1 MTAQVLCD
9 FILAWG
15 TNGWGAAVRRSCGR
29 MGRLDKELIVETEH
43 AHSRFAMAVVLERLQ
58 RANRES
64 VILGLPRWAESEVS
78 MVSFWSK
85 LCAVGALGILL
96 TLSGCGSNDGESGSG
111 GASGNGGEGVDA
123 FADYGV
129 FLSVVPPGSADANN
143 GDIESDPN
151 SINQLP
157 MYENL
162 AFSDSFP
169 TPGVLR
175 DEDLAPNYFK
185 EEAFPRESELD
196 IVKTVSDGKHTARIG
211 RDDFGVPHVFGDSSD
226 DVFFGTGYATG
237 TDRMFLVDALRHIG
251 RGRMSDFLGPS
262 GGNYSSDRGLGRF
275 GGYDEQELEAQIQQA
290 AERLGARGEQA
301 LEDIDAYVAGINQY
315 IDDVLTMAPGAESLP
330 IEYNLLGLELRP
342 FTRRDI
348 VAVATLVFSNFAV
361 GGGGEHRQV
370 NLLHGLDS
378 LYPDDP
384 QTACQLWRDMR
395 HADDAER
402 PNTTSVRFETQS
414 PPTIDE
420 NACPL
425 EPGFFDDFPGAVL
438 FDEGSLQER
447 SLLAI
452 EDCVEPEAAGPGDV
466 ECPSFGEDVVDA
478 PVSPAQAITALSS
491 QRMSLASNVHESLVT
506 CTLGDQSA
514 EASYERA
521 IAKVEGLRLAL
532 AESSHQRA
540 MSNAILAAGGE
551 TESGNP
557 IAVFGPQTGY
567 FSPQIL
573 MEFAQHGGG
582 VDARGAS
589 FAGFPW
595 VILGRGIDHSFSATS
610 AGDDIIDIR
619 VLRLCEP
626 GGAQATRDSTSY
638 LYNGVCT
645 PMFERTDEWT
655 AETNLTTGANP
666 NQKVTR
672 SILRAPDYGPVFATA
687 TVGGEPV
694 ALAIQ
699 RSTFFGEPDSV
710 TTFVAVSRN
719 EVVDPESFFEAFNGL
734 TGVFNWMYVD
744 SANIA
749 YFNSGLLPKRAA
761 GIHPDL
767 PQWGTGEYDW
777 QQTKTGAI
785 NPDFSFDN
793 FLPLESHP
801 HEANPASGYIVQWNN
816 GQAPGFWAHD
826 TQTGWG
832 PTYRSVMLA
841 SRLQAFRAQDGEPLH
856 TRASMVEAMI
866 DAGTTDLRGEVVL
879 PELFAVLGDVSD
891 LAPFEQ
897 EVVQLMKDWVVNG
910 PSELGSMRRDRDGPG
925 LDTASLRYEDRE
937 AVAFMD
943 AWWNHLVDEVLPQIT
958 EVEDLGVMVGG
969 RHNAPGGG
977 GSAFQGG
984 YYGYVLR
991 VLQMA
996 RGESAAAYRQLRCA
1010 GTGELADCRTAVVAS
1025 LQAAIADLGTDMSLW
1040 DPTLEADD
1048 AINHTALGLA
1058 DPPNI
1063 HWQNRPT
1070 WQQVAQP
1077 TGKVP
1082 D

>member
-1 MTAQVLCD
+1 MSLLCTAV
-9 FILAWG
+9 
-15 TNGWGAAVRRSCGR
+15 AA
-29 MGRLDKELIVETEH
+29 I
-43 AHSRFAMAVVLERLQ
+43 
-58 RANRES
+58 
-64 VILGLPRWAESEVS
+64 
-78 MVSFWSK
+78 
-85 LCAVGALGILL
+85 
-96 TLSGCGSNDGESGSG
+96 GCGTDDNPGGTG
-111 GASGNGGEGVDA
+111 GASGTGGSGGTGGGEGIDP
-123 FADYGV
+123 FGDYGV
-129 FLSVVPPGSADANN
+129 FLSVVPPGSADANGGN
-143 GDIESDPN
+143 IENDPN
-151 SINQLP
+151 SINQLV
-157 MYENL
+157 MYEDL
-162 AFSDSFP
+162 AFSDGFP
-169 TPGVLR
+169 TPGSLR
-175 DEDLAPNYFK
+175 NEDLAPNYFK
-185 EEAFPRESELD
+185 EEAFLRESELD
-196 IVKTVSDGKHTARIG
+196 DVKTVADGTHTARIG
-211 RDDFGVPHVFGDSSD
+211 RDEFGVPHVFGDSSD

-237 TDRMFLVDALRHIG
+237 ADRIFAVDALRHVG

-275 GGYDEQELEAQIQQA
+275 GGYDEQELEGQIQQA
-290 AERLGARGEQA
+290 AQRLGVDGDQA
-301 LEDIDAYVAGINQY
+301 LQDIDAYVAGINQY

-330 IEYNLLGLELRP
+330 IEYTFLGLELRP

-384 QTACQLWRDMR
+384 DTACQLWRDMR
-395 HADDAER
+395 QADDLER

-414 PPTIDE
+414 PATIDE
-420 NACPL
+420 DACPL
-425 EPGFFDDFPGAVL
+425 EPEFFEDFPGAVM
-438 FDEGSLQER
+438 FDEGSLEER
-447 SLLAI
+447 ALLVI
-452 EDCVEPEAAGPGDV
+452 EDCVEPEVAGPEDI
-466 ECPSFGEDVVDA
+466 ECPDFGEDVVDDA
-478 PVSPAQAITALSS
+478 VSLAQAELPRAA
-491 QRMSLASNVHESLVT
+491 QRMSLASNTHTELGSCSVDDRRAES
-506 CTLGDQSA
+506 A
-514 EASYERA
+514 YERA
-521 IAKVEGLRLAL
+521 TGTVDAITLAL
-532 AESSHQRA
+532 GDSSRGHA
-540 MSNAILAAGGE
+540 MSNAILAGAEESEGG
-551 TESGNP
+551 SP

-582 VDARGAS
+582 VHARGAS

-610 AGDDIIDIR
+610 AGDDIADIR
-619 VLRLCEP
+619 VLRLCDVDDGP
-626 GGAQATRDSTSY
+626 VTRDSTSY

-655 AETNLTTGANP
+655 AETNLTTEGIP

-672 SILRAPDYGPVFATA
+672 SILRATDYGPVFATA
-687 TVGGEPV
+687 TVDGEPV

-710 TTFVAVSRN
+710 TTFVGVSRN
-719 EVVDPESFFEAFNGL
+719 QVVDPESFFQAFNGL
-734 TGVFNWMYVD
+734 TGTFNWLYLD
-744 SANIA
+744 ADNIA
-749 YFNSGLLPKRAA
+749 YFNSGLLPIRAP

-777 QQTKTGAI
+777 QQTKTGAL

-801 HEANPASGYIVQWNN
+801 RETNPESGYIVQWNN

-826 TQTGWG
+826 TQTGYG
-832 PTYRSVMLA
+832 PTYRSAMLA
-841 SRLQAFRAQDGEPLH
+841 NRLEAFRAQDGSPLQ

-879 PELFAVLGDVSD
+879 PEVFLVLGDVSD
-891 LAPFEQ
+891 LDPFEQ
-897 EVVQLMKDWVVNG
+897 EVVELMQDWVANG
-910 PSELGSMRRDRDGPG
+910 PGELGSMRRDRDGPG
-925 LDTASLRYEDRE
+925 LDTSALRYEDHD
-937 AVAFMD
+937 AVAFLD
-943 AWWNHLVDEVLPQIT
+943 AWWNNLIDAVLPQIT
-958 EVEDLGVMVGG
+958 EVEDLGVMIGG
-969 RHNAPGGG
+969 RHNAPGAN

-996 RGESAAAYRQLRCA
+996 RGQSAAPYQQLECA
-1010 GTGELADCRTAVVAS
+1010 GTGDLSDCRAALVAS
-1025 LQAAIADLGTDMSLW
+1025 LQATIADLGTDISAW

-1058 DPPNI
+1058 DPPDI

-1070 WQQVAQP
+1070 WQQVVQP
-1077 TGKVP
+1077 TDKVP
-1082 D
+1082 E

>member
-1 MTAQVLCD
+1 
-9 FILAWG
+9 
-15 TNGWGAAVRRSCGR
+15 
-29 MGRLDKELIVETEH
+29 
-43 AHSRFAMAVVLERLQ
+43 
-58 RANRES
+58 
-64 VILGLPRWAESEVS
+64 
-78 MVSFWSK
+78 MVSFGSRA
-85 LCAVGALGILL
+85 CALLVFGIALVSI
-96 TLSGCGSNDGESGSG
+96 GCGSEDSASGTGGESGSG
-111 GASGNGGEGVDA
+111 GTAGNGGSAGSGVDP
-123 FADYGV
+123 FDDYGV
-129 FLSVVPPGSADANN
+129 FLSVLPPGSADANDGN
-143 GDIESDPN
+143 IETDPN

-157 MYENL
+157 MYEDL
-162 AFSDSFP
+162 AFSETFP
-169 TPGVLR
+169 MPGSLR
-175 DEDLAPNYFK
+175 DEDLVPSYFK
-185 EEAFPRESELD
+185 DEAFLRESD
-196 IVKTVSDGKHTARIG
+196 FDSVQTVSDGTHTARIG
-211 RDDFGVPHVFGDSSD
+211 RDDFGVPHVFGGTSD

-237 TDRMFLVDALRHIG
+237 ADRMFLVDALRHIG

-275 GGYDEQELEAQIQQA
+275 GGYDEQELEDQIQQA
-290 AERLGARGEQA
+290 AARLGVDGDQA

-315 IDDVLTMAPGAESLP
+315 IDDVLTMATGAESLP
-330 IEYNLLGLELRP
+330 VEYTFLGLELRP

-384 QTACQLWRDMR
+384 DTACALWRDMR
-395 HADDAER
+395 HADDPER

-420 NACPL
+420 DACPL
-425 EPGFFDDFPGAVL
+425 APGFFEAFPGAVL
-438 FDEGSLQER
+438 FDAGSLVER
-447 SLLAI
+447 SLLRI
-452 EDCVEPEAAGPGDV
+452 EDCVEPEMAGPGEV
-466 ECPSFGEDVVDA
+466 ECPSFREDVVDD
-478 PVSPAQAITALSS
+478 PVSAAQAVTPRPSE
-491 QRMSLASNVHESLVT
+491 RMSLASVAQLAT
-506 CTLGDQSA
+506 PFCTADDIRA
-514 EASYERA
+514 EAVYEAA
-521 IAKVEGLRLAL
+521 IGKVEGLRLAL
-532 AESSHQRA
+532 SDSSRRRA
-540 MSNAILAAGGE
+540 MSNAILASGDQ
-551 TESGNP
+551 TESGAP

-619 VLRLCEP
+619 VLRLCEE
-626 GGAQATRDSTSY
+626 GGGPASRESTSY
-638 LYNGVCT
+638 LYDGVCT

-655 AETNLTTGANP
+655 AETNLTTPGTP

-687 TVGGEPV
+687 TVEGEPV

-710 TTFVAVSRN
+710 TTFVGVSRN
-719 EVVDPESFFEAFNGL
+719 QVVDPESFFQAFNGL

-744 SANIA
+744 AENIA

-777 QQTKTGAI
+777 DQTKTGAL

-801 HEANPASGYIVQWNN
+801 REVNPESGYIVQWNN
-816 GQAPGFWAHD
+816 AQAPGFWAHD

-841 SRLQAFRAQDGEPLH
+841 SRLQAFREGDGNPLH

-866 DAGTTDLRGEVVL
+866 DAGTTDLRGEAVL
-879 PELFAVLGDVSD
+879 PEVFAVLGDRSD
-891 LAPFEQ
+891 LDAFEQ
-897 EVVQLMKDWVVNG
+897 EVVQRLQDWVANG
-910 PSELGSMRRDRDGPG
+910 PGNLGSMRRDRDGPG
-925 LDTASLRYEDRE
+925 LDTAFLRYEDRD

-943 AWWNHLVDEVLPQIT
+943 AWWNRLIDAVLPQIT

-969 RHNAPGGG
+969 RHNAPGAS

-996 RGESAAAYRQLRCA
+996 RGESANPYRQLKCA
-1010 GTGELADCRTAVVAS
+1010 GTGELADCRAALIAS
-1025 LQAAIADLGTDMSLW
+1025 LQATLAALGPDTMAW

-1058 DPPNI
+1058 DPPDI

-1077 TGKVP
+1077 TKKLG

>member
-1 MTAQVLCD
+1 MVFWWSRLCALAVL
-9 FILAWG
+9 G
-15 TNGWGAAVRRSCGR
+15 
-29 MGRLDKELIVETEH
+29 
-43 AHSRFAMAVVLERLQ
+43 VVLV
-58 RANRES
+58 A
-64 VILGLPRWAESEVS
+64 
-78 MVSFWSK
+78 
-85 LCAVGALGILL
+85 
-96 TLSGCGSNDGESGSG
+96 SGCGSDGGSTGTGGSAGMG
-111 GASGNGGEGVDA
+111 GASGNGGTGVDP
-123 FADYGV
+123 FGDYGV
-129 FLSVVPPGSADANN
+129 FLSVVPPGSADAND
-143 GDIESDPN
+143 GDIQSDPN

-162 AFSDSFP
+162 AFSDNFP
-169 TPGVLR
+169 TPGALR

-185 EEAFPRESELD
+185 EEAFLRESELD
-196 IVKTVSDGKHTARIG
+196 TVQIVTDGTHTARIG
-211 RDDFGVPHVFGDSSD
+211 RDGFGVPHIFGDTSD

-237 TDRMFLVDALRHIG
+237 ADRMFLVDALRHIG

-262 GGNYSSDRGLGRF
+262 AGNYSSDRGLGRF
-275 GGYDEQELEAQIQQA
+275 AGYDEQELEDQIQQA
-290 AERLGARGEQA
+290 ANRLGIESEQA
-301 LEDIDAYVAGINQY
+301 LADINAYAAGINQY
-315 IDDVLTMAPGAESLP
+315 IDDVLTMAPGAETLP
-330 IEYNLLGLELRP
+330 IEYTLLRLELRP
-342 FTRRDI
+342 FSRRDV
-348 VAVATLVFSNFAV
+348 VAVATLVFSRFAA
-361 GGGGEHRQV
+361 GGGGEHQQV
-370 NLLHGLDS
+370 DLLHGLDS
-378 LYPDDP
+378 LYPGDP
-384 QTACQLWRDMR
+384 ETACQLWRDIR
-395 HADDAER
+395 QADDPER

-414 PPTIDE
+414 PTTIDE

-425 EPGFFDDFPGAVL
+425 DPGFSDEFPGAVL
-438 FDEGSLQER
+438 FDAGSLEER

-452 EDCVEPEAAGPGDV
+452 EDCVEPAAAGPGDV
-466 ECPSFGEDVVDA
+466 ECPNFGEDVVDD
-478 PVSPAQAITALSS
+478 PVVIADAEAAHPFQH
-491 QRMSLASNVHESLVT
+491 MSIASNDVAHSPI
-506 CTLGDQSA
+506 CSIGDRGTETA
-514 EASYERA
+514 YDRA
-521 IAKVEGLRLAL
+521 IAKVEGLRFAL
-532 AESSHQRA
+532 EDSSRRRA
-540 MSNAILAAGGE
+540 MSNAILAAGDE
-551 TESGNP
+551 TESGHP

-567 FSPQIL
+567 FSPQFL

-582 VDARGAS
+582 VHARGAS

-619 VLRLCEP
+619 VLRLCEAT
-626 GGAQATRDSTSY
+626 GGAATRESTSY
-638 LYNGVCT
+638 LYKGECT

-655 AETNLTTGANP
+655 AEANLTTGGTP

-687 TVGGEPV
+687 TVEGEPV

-710 TTFVAVSRN
+710 ATFVGVSRN
-719 EVVDPESFFEAFNGL
+719 EVIDPESFFEAFNGL
-734 TGVFNWMYVD
+734 TGTFNWLYVD
-744 SANIA
+744 AENIA
-749 YFNSGLLPKRAA
+749 YFNSALLPKRAA

-777 QQTKTGAI
+777 DQTRTGAL

-801 HEANPASGYIVQWNN
+801 HEANPESGYFVQWNN

-832 PTYRSVMLA
+832 PTYRSAMLA
-841 SRLQAFRAQDGEPLH
+841 SRLQAFRAQDGSPLH

-866 DAGTTDLRGEVVL
+866 DAGTTDLRGEAVL
-879 PELFAVLGDVSD
+879 PEVFAVLGDVTD
-891 LAPFEQ
+891 LEPFEQ
-897 EVVQLMKDWVVNG
+897 EVVGLLKDWVSNG

-925 LDTASLRYEDRE
+925 LDTASLRYEDHE

-943 AWWNHLVDEVLPQIT
+943 AWWNNLITEVLPQIK

-996 RGESAAAYRQLRCA
+996 RGESAAPYRQLKCA
-1010 GTGELADCRTAVVAS
+1010 GTGDLADCRAALVAS
-1025 LQAAIADLGTDMSLW
+1025 LQSTIADLGDDTSAW
-1040 DPTLEADD
+1040 DPRLEVDD

-1058 DPPNI
+1058 DPPDI

-1077 TGKVP
+1077 TQSVP
-1082 D
+1082 Q

>member
-1 MTAQVLCD
+1 
-9 FILAWG
+9 
-15 TNGWGAAVRRSCGR
+15 
-29 MGRLDKELIVETEH
+29 
-43 AHSRFAMAVVLERLQ
+43 
-58 RANRES
+58 
-64 VILGLPRWAESEVS
+64 
-78 MVSFWSK
+78 MVSFGSRA
-85 LCAVGALGILL
+85 CALLVLGIALV
-96 TLSGCGSNDGESGSG
+96 SIGCGSDDSASGTGGDAGSG
-111 GASGNGGEGVDA
+111 GTAGNGGSAGSGVDP
-123 FADYGV
+123 FDDYGV
-129 FLSVVPPGSADANN
+129 FLSVLPPGSADANDGN
-143 GDIESDPN
+143 IETDPN

-157 MYENL
+157 MYEDL
-162 AFSDSFP
+162 AFSENFP
-169 TPGVLR
+169 MPGSLR
-175 DEDLAPNYFK
+175 DEDLVPSYFK
-185 EEAFPRESELD
+185 DEAFLRESD
-196 IVKTVSDGKHTARIG
+196 FDTVQTVSDGSYTARIG
-211 RDDFGVPHVFGDSSD
+211 RDDFGVPHVFGGTSD

-237 TDRMFLVDALRHIG
+237 ADRMFLVDALRHIG

-275 GGYDEQELEAQIQQA
+275 GGYDEQELEDQIQQA
-290 AERLGARGEQA
+290 AARLGVDGDQA

-330 IEYNLLGLELRP
+330 VEYTFLGLELRP
-342 FTRRDI
+342 FSRRDI

-384 QTACQLWRDMR
+384 DTACALWRDMR
-395 HADDAER
+395 HADDPER
-402 PNTTSVRFETQS
+402 PNTTSARFETQS

-420 NACPL
+420 DACPL
-425 EPGFFDDFPGAVL
+425 APGFFEQFPGAVL
-438 FDEGSLQER
+438 FDAGSLVER
-447 SLLAI
+447 SLLRI
-452 EDCVEPEAAGPGDV
+452 EDCVEPEMTGPGDV
-466 ECPSFGEDVVDA
+466 ECPSFREDVVDE
-478 PVSPAQAITALSS
+478 PVSVAQSATPRASE
-491 QRMSLASNVHESLVT
+491 RMSLASAAQLATPICAADDIRS
-506 CTLGDQSA
+506 
-514 EASYERA
+514 EAIYEAA
-521 IAKVEGLRLAL
+521 IDKVEGLRLAL
-532 AESSHQRA
+532 SDSSRRRA
-540 MSNAILAAGGE
+540 MSNAILASGE
-551 TESGNP
+551 QTESGAP

-619 VLRLCEP
+619 VLRLCEE
-626 GGAQATRDSTSY
+626 GGGPATRESTSY
-638 LYNGVCT
+638 LYDGVCT

-655 AETNLTTGANP
+655 AETNLTTSGTP

-687 TVGGEPV
+687 TVDGEPV

-710 TTFVAVSRN
+710 TTFVGVSRN

-744 SANIA
+744 AENIA

-777 QQTKTGAI
+777 DQTKTGAL

-801 HEANPASGYIVQWNN
+801 REVNPESGYIVQWNN
-816 GQAPGFWAHD
+816 AQAPGFWAHD

-832 PTYRSVMLA
+832 PTYRSVMLS
-841 SRLQAFRAQDGEPLH
+841 SRLHAFRESDGNPLQ

-866 DAGTTDLRGEVVL
+866 DAGTTDLRGEAVR
-879 PELFAVLGDVSD
+879 PEGCAGLGDLSD
-891 LAPFEQ
+891 LEAFEQ
-897 EVVQLMKDWVVNG
+897 ELVQRLKDWVAHG
-910 PSELGSMRRDRDGPG
+910 PGDLGSMRRDRDGPG
-925 LDTASLRYEDRE
+925 LDTAFLRYEDRD

-943 AWWNHLVDEVLPQIT
+943 AWWNPLIDAVLPQIT
-958 EVEDLGVMVGG
+958 EVEGLGVMVGG
-969 RHNAPGGG
+969 RHNAPGAG

-984 YYGYVLR
+984 YYGYVRR

-996 RGESAAAYRQLRCA
+996 RGESANPYRQLKCA
-1010 GTGELADCRTAVVAS
+1010 GTGELADCRAALVAS
-1025 LQAAIADLGTDMSLW
+1025 LRATLAALGPDTMAW

-1058 DPPNI
+1058 DPPDI

-1077 TGKVP
+1077 TKRLG